1 MSPRDLRRVL
11 YGDGSAHYL
20 RIVEVLLAAGQ
31 ILRPH
36 SPVLPVLLA
45 SGVRLGRQSLSRSE
59 TGELPGA
66 FQLDDP
72 VAFACMAFQRGPV
85 EYLDYAV
92 PVTYADAPS
101 SMTCSTDT
109 TAVVGR

>member
-36 SPVLPVLLA
+36 SPVLLA
-45 SGVRLGRQSLSRSE
+45 SGVRLGRQFLSRSE
-59 TGELPGA
+59 TGEQPGA

-101 SMTCSTDT
+101 SMTCSIDT